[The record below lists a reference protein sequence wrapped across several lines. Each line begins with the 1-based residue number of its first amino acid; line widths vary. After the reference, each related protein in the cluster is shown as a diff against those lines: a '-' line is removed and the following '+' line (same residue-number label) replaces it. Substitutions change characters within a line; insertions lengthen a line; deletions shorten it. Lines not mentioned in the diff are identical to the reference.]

1 MNWIILTLLAIIAR
15 ATYSLGTRMLSRDIK
30 VSPITQS
37 FLLTLATGILVLLV
51 HPFIGGLDFNGVG
64 NHFLLLSIIIITSVG
79 GNIIY
84 FIGQKKLDVGMTQ
97 IAFSSI
103 LIWGGFFSVVFL
115 KSNFSITQ
123 SIGIVI
129 LLSAI
134 LLVQV
139 KKDRIILHRSMLY
152 IVISAM
158 LFALFQVGSA
168 KIAPSISTGAYLIV
182 TSFGTAI
189 TILLLYFKTI
199 RTDFHILIFQVKNTF
214 SKTLFASS
222 TSALYMIFAFMA
234 YKNAP
239 EPGVVVVLLTSQVIV
254 SVMFGIIFL
263 KERENMGVKL
273 LAGIMAVAAGILI
286 QS

>member
-37 FLLTLATGILVLLV
+37 FLLTLATGVLILLFN
-51 HPFIGGLDFNGVG
+51 PFIGGLGFNGVG
-64 NHFLLLSIIIITSVG
+64 SNFLLLSTIVIASVG

-103 LIWGGFFSVVFL
+103 LIWGGFLSVVFL

-139 KKDRIILHRSMLY
+139 KKDRITLHRSVLY
-152 IVISAM
+152 IVMSAM

-168 KIAPSISTGAYLIV
+168 KIAPTISTGAYLIV

-189 TILLLYFKTI
+189 TILIIYFKTI
-199 RTDFHILIFQVKNTF
+199 KTDFSKLTSQVKNTF
-214 SKTLFASS
+214 SKTLFASG

-234 YKNAP
+234 YKKAP
-239 EPGVVVVLLTSQVIV
+239 DSGVVVVLLTSQVIV
-254 SVMFGIIFL
+254 SVIFGIIFL
-263 KERENMGVKL
+263 KERENMGIKL
-273 LAGIMAVAAGILI
+273 LAGILAVIAGILI
-286 QS
+286 KS